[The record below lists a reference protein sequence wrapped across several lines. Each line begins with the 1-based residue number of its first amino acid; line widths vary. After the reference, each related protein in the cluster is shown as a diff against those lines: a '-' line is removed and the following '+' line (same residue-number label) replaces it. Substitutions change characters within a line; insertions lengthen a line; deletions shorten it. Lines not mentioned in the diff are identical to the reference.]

1 MSFAELFLTAVALS
15 MDAFAVSMCKGLG
28 MRRLNWKNAVII
40 ALFFGGFQALMPL
53 LGWLL
58 GTQFA
63 RLIDK
68 LDHWVV
74 FGLLAFIGGKM
85 IFDALSDRG
94 GEADCSGERLD
105 LRELLMLAFATSV
118 DALAVGISFA
128 FLDIRIGPSA
138 GCIGI
143 TTFLLSLAAVAI
155 GHRFGAKHRARATLF
170 GGAVLVLIG
179 LKVLLQHLGVFG

>member
-1 MSFAELFLTAVALS
+1 MSLPELLLTAVALS

-28 MRRLNWKNAVII
+28 MPKLNWRNAAII

-53 LGWLL
+53 IGWLL

-63 RLIDK
+63 RLIER

-74 FGLLAFIGGKM
+74 FGLLGFIGGKM
-85 IFDALSDRG
+85 IFDAIKG
-94 GEADCSGERLD
+94 GGDEAKCDGGRLD
-105 LRELLMLAFATSV
+105 FKELVVLAFATSV

-128 FLDIRIGPSA
+128 FLNVDILPSVA
-138 GCIGI
+138 CIGA
-143 TTFLLSLAAVAI
+143 TTFVLSLAAVAL

-170 GGAVLVLIG
+170 GGIVLVAIG
-179 LKVLLQHLGVFG
+179 LKILLEHLGVFS